1 MLKKSVDQDLSSCA
15 KYHFNQVLFCFFF
28 HHLLLFF
35 LASPL
40 TKRVNKRRFLL
51 EHNFHDVKD
60 HQATHS
66 KNMPDILDDR
76 YQLAER
82 LGEGGMAEVY
92 RAEDIRLGRPVAVKI
107 LRQQYSNE
115 TNLLRRF
122 INEARSIA
130 GFSHP
135 NVVSVYDVGRDKRYY
150 YIVMEY
156 VPGEDLRQRLERE
169 ERLSVDQALD
179 IVQQMAQGIGY
190 AHQRGLVHRDIKP
203 GNILI
208 TEKGHVKVADFGI
221 AKALA
226 SAGLTEPGVVWGTTA
241 YLSPEQVRGEQAT
254 TESDV
259 YAMGIVLYEIL
270 SGLPP
275 FQGEDRVAIALKH
288 LHDDPPPFDD
298 DFKIPHGVAYL
309 VQKALAKD
317 PAKRFQDADEMAE
330 ALADYM
336 RAGDLV
342 PTAGPSDGNN
352 LPSNRPRTRHAN
364 KNRLTPRLP
373 QGNLNRKDPSAP
385 TPQQV
390 PEQESG
396 MDWITLLLGILALI
410 SVLGLYPLFQY
421 IFNFTP

>member
-1 MLKKSVDQDLSSCA
+1 
-15 KYHFNQVLFCFFF
+15 
-28 HHLLLFF
+28 
-35 LASPL
+35 
-40 TKRVNKRRFLL
+40 
-51 EHNFHDVKD
+51 
-60 HQATHS
+60 
-66 KNMPDILDDR
+66 MPDILDDR

-92 RAEDIRLGRPVAVKI
+92 RAEDLRLGRPVAVKI

-115 TNLLRRF
+115 QNLLRRF

-135 NVVSVYDVGRDKRYY
+135 NVVSVYDVGRDERYY

-156 VPGEDLRQRLERE
+156 VSGEDLRQRLERDQ
-169 ERLSVDQALD
+169 RLSVDEALD
-179 IVQQMAQGIGY
+179 IVQQMARGIGY

-208 TEKGHVKVADFGI
+208 TKKGHVKVADFGI

-259 YAMGIVLYEIL
+259 YAIGIVLYEIL

-288 LHDDPPPFDD
+288 LHDDPPPFSEEL
-298 DFKIPHGVAYL
+298 KIPHGVTYL

-317 PAKRFQDADEMAE
+317 PAKRFQHADEMAE
-330 ALADYM
+330 ALTDYM
-336 RAGDLV
+336 RAGDLT
-342 PTAGPSDGNN
+342 PTSAPFHADNQSPD
-352 LPSNRPRTRHAN
+352 RPRTRRAN
-364 KNRLTPRLP
+364 QNRLTPRLY
-373 QGNLNRKDPSAP
+373 QDKLNTKDPSAP
-385 TPQQV
+385 RPQQA
-390 PEQESG
+390 PQQEGS

-421 IFNFTP
+421 ILNLQP

>member
-1 MLKKSVDQDLSSCA
+1 MYTISLQIVRSVFFDFLDHLLSFFLESLFTKRANESRFLFDHNLMLNQKQQGHQLKKMPA
-15 KYHFNQVLFCFFF
+15 
-28 HHLLLFF
+28 
-35 LASPL
+35 
-40 TKRVNKRRFLL
+40 
-51 EHNFHDVKD
+51 
-60 HQATHS
+60 
-66 KNMPDILDDR
+66 PDILDDR
-76 YQLAER
+76 YKLAQP
-82 LGEGGMAEVY
+82 LGEGGMAEVF
-92 RAEDIRLGRPVAVKI
+92 RAEDLRLGREVAVKI
-107 LRQQYSNE
+107 LRNQYANE

-135 NVVSVYDVGRDKRYY
+135 NLVSVYDVGRDKQRY

-156 VPGEDLRQRLERE
+156 VPGEDLRQTLERE
-169 ERLSVDQALD
+169 GRLSVDQALN

-208 TEKGHVKVADFGI
+208 TPNGKVKVADFGI

-254 TESDV
+254 PASDV

-288 LHDDPPPFDD
+288 LHDEPPPFSEDL
-298 DFKIPHGVAYL
+298 KIPRGVTYL

-317 PAKRFQDADEMAE
+317 PLQRFPNADKMAE
-330 ALADYM
+330 TLTEYM
-336 RAGDLV
+336 RAENLTSA
-342 PTAGPSDGNN
+342 PMPSYSQPLNDPPQRMPDQKG
-352 LPSNRPRTRHAN
+352 LP
-364 KNRLTPRLP
+364 TPRLP
-373 QGNLNRKDPSAP
+373 NLEGKEPSAP
-385 TPQQV
+385 KEKEEAGV
-390 PEQESG
+390 
-396 MDWITLLLGILALI
+396 DWITLLLGILALI

-421 IFNFTP
+421 IFSSLP

>member
-1 MLKKSVDQDLSSCA
+1 
-15 KYHFNQVLFCFFF
+15 
-28 HHLLLFF
+28 
-35 LASPL
+35 
-40 TKRVNKRRFLL
+40 
-51 EHNFHDVKD
+51 
-60 HQATHS
+60 
-66 KNMPDILDDR
+66 MPDILDDR

-107 LRQQYSNE
+107 LRQQYSSE

-135 NVVSVYDVGRDKRYY
+135 NIVSVYDVGRDKRYY

-203 GNILI
+203 GNIMI
-208 TEKGHVKVADFGI
+208 TKKGHVKVADFGI

-270 SGLPP
+270 SGFPP

-288 LHDDPPPFDD
+288 LHDDPPPFNEDL
-298 DFKIPHGVAYL
+298 KIPHGVTYL

-336 RAGDLV
+336 RAGDLT
-342 PTAGPSDGNN
+342 PTEAPPHANN
-352 LPSNRPRTRHAN
+352 PPPNRPRTRRAN
-364 KNRLTPRLP
+364 PNRLTPRLSE
-373 QGNLNRKDPSAP
+373 GHLNTKDPSAP
-385 TPQQV
+385 RPQPV
-390 PEQESG
+390 PEQESR

-421 IFNFTP
+421 IFNALP